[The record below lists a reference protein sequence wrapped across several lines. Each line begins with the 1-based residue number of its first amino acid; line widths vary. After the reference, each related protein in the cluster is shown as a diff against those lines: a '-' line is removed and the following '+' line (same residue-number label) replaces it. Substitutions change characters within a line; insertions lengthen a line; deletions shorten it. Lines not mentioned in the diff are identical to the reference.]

1 MLRIRDTLGGD
12 PISFHYVEEGA
23 DLNEVERF
31 ISRYSALGLD
41 TESTHVN
48 CYRPGWQLRS
58 FQVGNANRSYVIP
71 AAYDVAIASFICT
84 PDIKWIGHNGP
95 HDIRS
100 IDAWLGFPTEVVC
113 AGETYLPAHYADSRK
128 QDDGGIGHGLKEQA
142 IAHVARDA
150 GKWEVELK
158 KAFKEIIIPLPG
170 QLYKSGAR
178 KGEPK
183 VRKAHISEGWSLID
197 PQHPAY
203 IAYSAADP
211 LLTYRLWKYY
221 QPVVREFL
229 DLYHFDHEVQLA
241 TDKLQRRAMRLDVR
255 YTQRLSEAFLRKAET
270 FKATAAEYGCANINS
285 GKQLADVLLS
295 LGAQLTQRTPTGQ
308 YKMDDK
314 VLRGLASFI
323 STADGGVNADVR
335 EFVHAVL
342 GAKQVLKR
350 RENYTEAFL
359 REMDSE
365 ARIHPSIN
373 AIAAR
378 TTRMSV
384 SDPPL
389 QQLPTKD
396 REEEAE

>member
-1 MLRIRDTLGGD
+1 MLRIRDTLGGE
-12 PISFHYVEEGA
+12 PISFHYVEEA
-23 DLNEVERF
+23 SDLNEVEQF
-31 ISRYSALGLD
+31 INSYSALGLD

-58 FQVGNANRSYVIP
+58 FQVGNSKRAYVIP
-71 AAYDVAIASFICT
+71 AAYDVAIAAFICT
-84 PDIKWIGHNGP
+84 PSIKWIGHNGP

-100 IDAWLGFPTEVVC
+100 IDAWLGFDTEVIC

-142 IAHVARDA
+142 VRHVARDA

-158 KAFKEIIIPLPG
+158 KAFKEITIPIPG
-170 QLYKSGAR
+170 EVYKSGKR

-183 VRKAHISEGWSLID
+183 TRKAHINEGWGLID

-229 DLYHFDHEVQLA
+229 DLYHFDHDVQLA
-241 TDKLQRRAMRLDVR
+241 TDKLQRRAMRVDVR
-255 YTQRLSEAFLRKAET
+255 YTQRLSAAFQRKADV
-270 FKATAAEYGCANINS
+270 FKATALGYGCANINS
-285 GKQLADVLLS
+285 GKQLADVLRS
-295 LGAQLTQRTPTGQ
+295 LGAELTQRTPTGQ

-314 VLRGLASFI
+314 VLRGLAAVYGAEWSP
-323 STADGGVNADVR
+323 VK

-350 RENYTEAFL
+350 RENYTEAFI

-365 ARIHPSIN
+365 GRVHPSIN

-384 SDPPL
+384 SEPPL

>member
-12 PISFHYVEEGA
+12 PISFHYVEEAA
-23 DLNEVERF
+23 DLSEVQRF
-31 ISRYSALGLD
+31 INSYSALGMD

-58 FQVGNANRSYVIP
+58 FQVGNANRAYVIP
-71 AAYDVAIASFICT
+71 AAYRNFIGWAIRRQGV
-84 PDIKWIGHNGP
+84 KWIGHNGT

-100 IDAWLGFPTEVVC
+100 IDAWLGFATKVVC
-113 AGETYLPAHYADSRK
+113 AGETYFPAHYADSRK
-128 QDDGGIGHGLKEQA
+128 QDDGGIGHGLKDQSVR
-142 IAHVARDA
+142 HVAYDA

-158 KAFKEIIIPLPG
+158 KAFKQLRVALPG
-170 QLYKSGAR
+170 EVYKSGPR

-183 VRKAHISEGWSLID
+183 SRAAHISEGWSLID
-197 PQHPAY
+197 PTHPAY

-221 QPVVREFL
+221 QPGVREFYS
-229 DLYHFDHEVQLA
+229 LYQFDHAVQLA
-241 TDKLQRRAMRLDVR
+241 TDKLQRRAMKVDVR
-255 YTQRLSEAFLRKAET
+255 YTRRLSAAFLHKAEG
-270 FKATAAEYGCANINS
+270 FKAIAAKHGCNNINS

-295 LGAQLTQRTPTGQ
+295 LGAQLTARTPTGQ
-308 YKMDDK
+308 YKTDDK
-314 VLRGLASFI
+314 VLRGLTGNSAQVDEFI
-323 STADGGVNADVR
+323 
-335 EFVHAVL
+335 HAVL

-359 REMDSE
+359 REMD
-365 ARIHPSIN
+365 AAGRVHPSIN

-378 TTRMSV
+378 TTRMSI
-384 SDPPL
+384 SEPPL